1 MIHLFYCNKLQLKS
15 VKCLFYSLFGISP
28 PSPLCH
34 SDPPKAEKYPFLS
47 DAKNL
52 LPFFLLVAILNALFS
67 SFAFSQPANL
77 VKYTAVKDSFLCTSS
92 ASRFYVGKF
101 PFFRF
106 TSLSILPDTL
116 YLEKL
121 VFTAPSPTTS
131 VIKDSSWRRCMVYDV
146 VRQSSDS
153 SLILSTLMQEFI
165 IDDPNFVTVR
175 LRRPFQKNT
184 VLYYDV
190 ILR

>member
-1 MIHLFYCNKLQLKS
+1 MMHLFYCNKLQLKS

-34 SDPPKAEKYPFLS
+34 SAPPKAEKY
-47 DAKNL
+47 L
-52 LPFFLLVAILNALFS
+52 LPFFLLMITLNVLFP

-77 VKYTAVKDSFLCTSS
+77 IKYTAVKDSFLCTSS

-121 VFTAPSPTTS
+121 VFTAPSPATG
-131 VIKDSSWRRCMVYDV
+131 VVKDSSWRRCMVYDV

-153 SLILSTLMQEFI
+153 TLILSTLMQEFI
-165 IDDPNFVTVR
+165 IDDPNFVSVR

>member
-1 MIHLFYCNKLQLKS
+1 MMHLFYCNKLQLKS

-34 SDPPKAEKYPFLS
+34 SDPPKAEKY
-47 DAKNL
+47 L
-52 LPFFLLVAILNALFS
+52 LPFFLLMITLNVLFP

-77 VKYTAVKDSFLCTSS
+77 IKYTAVKDSFLCTSS

-121 VFTAPSPTTS
+121 VFTAPSPTTG
-131 VIKDSSWRRCMVYDV
+131 VVKDSSWRRCMVYDV

-153 SLILSTLMQEFI
+153 TLILSTLMQEFI
-165 IDDPNFVTVR
+165 IDDPNFVSVR